1 MSGILDSPLLI
12 LSAIGTYLQ
21 YISDLMQHHFL
32 YLLMEQPPQC
42 RRHLR
47 MVPVDVDAVVAAHI
61 VIDGTSKCG
70 VVITVPEIGNRFPE
84 IH

>member
-1 MSGILDSPLLI
+1 MMRDTPSNKTSIFIATSP
-12 LSAIGTYLQ
+12 
-21 YISDLMQHHFL
+21 
-32 YLLMEQPPQC
+32 C
-42 RRHLR
+42 RHRLWL
-47 MVPVDVDAVVAAHI
+47 VPVDVDAVVAAHI